1 MRRAARIDSNQ
12 PDLVKVLRKAGCKV
26 QSLAMMGEGF
36 PDLLILRAG
45 VLTLMEV
52 KDGSQPPSKRKL
64 TPHQV
69 QFHKDWPVVIARD
82 IQEALRG
89 IGL

>member
-1 MRRAARIDSNQ
+1 MRTASKIDANQ
-12 PDLVKVLRKAGCKV
+12 REIVTALRKAGCKV
-26 QSLAMMGEGF
+26 KSLAMMGEGF

-45 VLTLMEV
+45 VLTLMEI
-52 KDGSQPPSKRKL
+52 KDGSQPPSKRRL